1 MSLLRKIAD
10 WFIDDGKRYAGTY
23 DPYPWPN
30 PHAARPPQPWRDSPA
45 TIEDHLRW
53 VRNPPPTQKS
63 LDELLAVVTRVRI
76 VDAGMDRVTGES
88 LAGTLI
94 ADVTAP
100 AQVAALLARLAIVE
114 YPEFPVHCRCD
125 GSPTL
130 ELYTGDSQR
139 AGMSLLH
146 GERIRWNRWEQDAPL
161 ADPPALLQLL
171 ADLGAQGPLREF
183 QAAHGPDSGVAGRIA
198 GTNWVD
204 IKLWRPSRTWA
215 SVVGPAAQRLVRDAR
230 DVPAWGQLVM
240 MLGDSGAAD
249 LALIVCLHAGRM
261 ARSEKERG
269 DVTAQLLLCVV
280 ELGLGCPKGRSLIF
294 PVSSLDDPA
303 KFLVFEAPFD
313 AWIKRHLAVFDGD
326 LERAADFILDLALA
340 RTGLRRDEP
349 DLFAAASN

>member
-10 WFIDDGKRYAGTY
+10 WFVDDGKRYVGTY
-23 DPYPWPN
+23 DPYGPE
-30 PHAARPPQPWRDSPA
+30 PWRNPQTRRNPPA

-88 LAGTLI
+88 LGGPLI

-114 YPEFPVHCRCD
+114 HPEFPVRCRCH

-139 AGMSLLH
+139 AGVSLHH
-146 GERIRWNRWEQDAPL
+146 GERIRWNRWDQDAPL
-161 ADPPALLQLL
+161 ADPPAFLQVL
-171 ADLGAQGPLREF
+171 ADLGAQAPLQEF
-183 QAAHGPDSGVAGRIA
+183 QRAHGPDSGVAGRIA

-204 IKLWRPSRTWA
+204 IKLWRPSRSWA
-215 SVVGPAAQRLVRDAR
+215 EMVGPAAHRLARDAG
-230 DVPAWGQLVM
+230 DIPAWRQLVI
-240 MLGDSGAAD
+240 MLGDSGASD
-249 LALIVCLHAGRM
+249 LGLIVCVHAGRLSS
-261 ARSEKERG
+261 RENERE
-269 DVTAQLLLCVV
+269 DVTGHLMLCLM
-280 ELGLGCPKGRSLIF
+280 ELGLGRWSEPGPL
-294 PVSSLDDPA
+294 PGSSLEQPA
-303 KFLVFEAPFD
+303 RFLVFEAPFD
-313 AWIKRHLAVFDGD
+313 AWITRHLAVFDGD

-340 RTGLRRDEP
+340 RSGLRRNEP
-349 DLFAAASN
+349 DLFSAPN